1 LPTFLDPLESIY
13 DSIEY
18 FYISNK
24 HTLEHLLIEVLFIF
38 LINKFI
44 IYYVYAKMI
53 SMKTTRIDLHNH
65 TTRCNHAEG
74 TIDEY
79 IQRAIELGI
88 DIYGFSEH
96 APMDFDEG
104 YRLPVCD
111 MDAYV
116 KDVLDAKERYKDD
129 IEILLG
135 YEVDYLPGH
144 MDERVLNADVDY
156 LIGSVHFI
164 DKWSFDNPEFIG
176 GWKSKDIDEIWK
188 AYFEATEAMVKME
201 KFDIVGHLDLIKV
214 FKYLP
219 KQDVRILAKEVL
231 KAIKKAGM
239 VMELNAAGLR
249 KPVGEIYPSKPLL
262 EVAYELDIPITFSSD
277 AHAVDQV
284 GYGYEE
290 TTKLAKEIGYTQAVT
305 FKDREK
311 QLITF

>member
-1 LPTFLDPLESIY
+1 
-13 DSIEY
+13 
-18 FYISNK
+18 
-24 HTLEHLLIEVLFIF
+24 
-38 LINKFI
+38 
-44 IYYVYAKMI
+44 
-53 SMKTTRIDLHNH
+53 MKTTRIDLHNH

-96 APMDFDEG
+96 APMDFDEN
-104 YRLPVCD
+104 YRLPFCD

-116 KDVLDAKERYKDD
+116 KDVLDARERYKNE

-144 MDERVLNADVDY
+144 MDERVLSAKVDY

-188 AYFEATEAMVKME
+188 AYFEATEAMVKTG

-214 FKYLP
+214 FKYMP
-219 KQDVRILAKEVL
+219 KQDVRVLARDVL
-231 KAIKKAGM
+231 KAIKKSGM

-249 KPVGEIYPSKPLL
+249 KPVGEIYPSKALL

-284 GYGYEE
+284 GFGYEA
-290 TTKLAKEIGYTQAVT
+290 TTSLAKSVGYTQAVT

-311 QLITF
+311 QLLIF